1 MLALPGVVRAQSGTR
16 PNSGALT
23 FTGGLDAPSVFVFRG
38 IVQEAEPKLT
48 LSPYGDI
55 GLALKSGD
63 GTLKRVGLNVGVW
76 SSLQTGSSGSNG
88 FTEHLHYRQNFYAT
102 LSFGLAKGLSVGTTY
117 TAYTSPNLMFD
128 TVKEASLTVA
138 QSGRFKPYALV
149 AFELGE
155 HGADSGVNKGTY
167 VELGVGPS
175 LSLGRA
181 TLTIPVKVGLSGKD
195 YYERNGV
202 DQAFGYVEG
211 GAVVT
216 LPLAFVSPSFGA
228 WNIHGGVSVLSLGD
242 TTKAFNAG
250 ENSKVVGQIGVGLKY

>member
-16 PNSGALT
+16 ANSGALT
-23 FTGGLDAPSVFVFRG
+23 LTGGLDAPSVFVFRG
-38 IVQEAEPKLT
+38 IVQESEPKLT

-63 GTLKRVGLNVGVW
+63 GALKRVGLNVGVW

-138 QSGRFKPYALV
+138 QSGRLKPYALV

-181 TLTIPVKVGLSGKD
+181 TLAFPVKVGLSGKD
-195 YYERNGV
+195 Y
-202 DQAFGYVEG
+202 
-211 GAVVT
+211 
-216 LPLAFVSPSFGA
+216 
-228 WNIHGGVSVLSLGD
+228 
-242 TTKAFNAG
+242 
-250 ENSKVVGQIGVGLKY
+250 